1 MSEPTVRILLV
12 EDDVNDAELFQLLF
26 ESEGLRADIERVDQK
41 DEFEQALLS
50 GNCDVI
56 LSDYNMPGFSGLEAL
71 RLYRQVGLEIPF
83 LLVSGTIGEEAAVA
97 CLKAGAHDYVMK
109 RNLKRLVPAIR
120 RALQD
125 YSDRA
130 AHRLM
135 QKRYEQIVEKA
146 SEGICIMN
154 SLGELQFANKR
165 LAQILGCSP
174 EALPGFRLLELPV
187 PLPEGPSLMHLSG
200 PLGGKA
206 IWGSLTLAHLS
217 DGLVLGMLTDMTF
230 TKQLE
235 MQLQQAQKMEAVGRL
250 AGGIAHD
257 FNNLLSTIIGFTE
270 IAQEELEPQGEA
282 GSCFEEVLRAARR
295 GAALTRQLLIVG
307 RRQAAAPE
315 VMGINHGVEELLQ
328 MLRRLLG
335 PDVELEVRCT
345 ACPDMILL
353 DRTHFAQV
361 LMNLVINARDAM
373 PTGGTIRIVTDNQDE
388 QVRLTVSDQGVGMS
402 EEIQASIF
410 EPFFT
415 TKEAGKGTG
424 LGLSTVYSIIQ
435 QSGAQLELK
444 SRPGEGATFI
454 ISWPLG
460 EGTVPSERVARPP
473 ASQGQS
479 RTILVA
485 EDSQPVRQ
493 VFVALL
499 ERQGYQVLQAAD
511 AGEALQVEKEHK
523 GNLDLLLSDVMM
535 PGLKGPELARLLR
548 ARRPEMRV
556 ILTSGFG
563 SAVDDPEDQAD
574 SFLEKPVEAQRLLES
589 VRDVLGV

>member
-12 EDDVNDAELFQLLF
+12 EDDANDAELLQLLF
-26 ESEGLRADIERVDQK
+26 ENEGLRADIERVDEKQS
-41 DEFEQALLS
+41 FEQALLS
-50 GNCDVI
+50 GNCDLI
-56 LSDYNMPGFSGLEAL
+56 LSDYNMPGFNGLEAL

-125 YSDRA
+125 YADRTT
-130 AHRLM
+130 HRVV

-154 SLGELQFANKR
+154 SLGDLQFANQR
-165 LAQILGCSP
+165 MAQIFGCDL
-174 EALPGFRLLELPV
+174 EVLQGFRLLNLPD
-187 PLPEGPSLMHLSG
+187 PLPDAPTLHHITG

-206 IWGSLTLAHLS
+206 IWASFTLAHLS

-270 IAQEELEPQGEA
+270 IAQEELAPEGEA

-335 PDVELEVRCT
+335 PDVELEVRCG
-345 ACPDMILL
+345 ACPDTILL

-373 PTGGTIRIVTDNQDE
+373 PAGGTIRIATENCNE
-388 QVRLTVSDQGVGMS
+388 QVRLTVSDQGIGMS
-402 EEIQASIF
+402 EEVKASIF

-415 TKEAGKGTG
+415 TTEAGKGTG
-424 LGLSTVYSIIQ
+424 LGLSTVYSIVQ
-435 QSGAQLELK
+435 QSGAQLELD
-444 SRPGEGATFI
+444 SAPGQGATFA
-454 ISWPLG
+454 ISWPPG

-473 ASQGQS
+473 VSQSQS

-493 VFVALL
+493 VFAALL
-499 ERQGYQVLQAAD
+499 ERQGYHVLQAAD
-511 AGEALQVEKEHK
+511 AGEALQMEKAHR

-535 PGLKGPELARLLR
+535 PGLKGPELARMLR

-556 ILTSGFG
+556 ILVSGFG

-589 VRDVLGV
+589 VREVLGV

>member
-12 EDDVNDAELFQLLF
+12 EDDVYDAELLQLLL
-26 ESEGLRADIERVDQK
+26 ENEGLRADIERVDQK
-41 DEFEQALLS
+41 EPFEQALRG
-50 GNCDVI
+50 GNCDII
-56 LSDYNMPGFSGLEAL
+56 LSDYNLPGFSGLEAL
-71 RLYRQVGLEIPF
+71 RIYRQVGLEIPF

-125 YSDRA
+125 YSDRST
-130 AHRLM
+130 HRLM

-154 SLGELQFANKR
+154 VQGDLQFANQR
-165 LAQILGCSP
+165 LAQILGCPS
-174 EALPGFRLLELPV
+174 ELLFGFRLLELPD
-187 PLPEGPSLMHLSG
+187 PLPEGPISLHLTG

-282 GSCFEEVLRAARR
+282 GNCFAEVLRAARR

-328 MLRRLLG
+328 MLRRLMG
-335 PDVELEVRCT
+335 PDVELEVGCS
-345 ACPDMILL
+345 ACPDVILL

-361 LMNLVINARDAM
+361 LMNLVINARDAIPM
-373 PTGGTIRIVTDNQDE
+373 GGVIHITTDNE
-388 QVRLTVSDQGVGMS
+388 GERVRLTVKDHGVGMS
-402 EEIQASIF
+402 EEVQASIF

-424 LGLSTVYSIIQ
+424 LGLSTVYSIVQ
-435 QSGAQLELK
+435 QSAAQLHLE
-444 SRPGEGATFI
+444 SRPGEGATFA
-454 ISWPLG
+454 ISWPAG
-460 EGTVPSERVARPP
+460 EGTVQSERVARPP
-473 ASQGQS
+473 VSQGQS

-493 VFVALL
+493 VFAALL

-511 AGEALQVEKEHK
+511 ASEALQMEKEHK

-548 ARRPEMRV
+548 VRRPEMRV

-563 SAVDDPEDQAD
+563 SAVDDPGDQAD

>member
-12 EDDVNDAELFQLLF
+12 EDDPSDAELMGLLF
-26 ESEGLRADIERVDQK
+26 ENEGLRVELERVDDK
-41 DEFEQALLS
+41 ASFERALLS
-50 GNCDVI
+50 GNCDLI
-56 LSDYNMPGFSGLEAL
+56 LSDYNVPGFSGLEAL

-125 YSDRA
+125 YSDRNA
-130 AHRLM
+130 LRVM
-135 QKRYEQIVEKA
+135 QKRYEQIFEKA
-146 SEGICIMN
+146 SEGICLLN
-154 SLGELQFANKR
+154 GLGELQFFNER
-165 LAQILGCSP
+165 LAQILGCS
-174 EALPGFRLLELPV
+174 AGVLQGYRLLELPD
-187 PLPEGPSLMHLSG
+187 PLPEGALMLQLAG
-200 PLGGKA
+200 PLGAKSVWA
-206 IWGSLTLAHLS
+206 SLTLAPLS
-217 DGLVLGMLTDMTF
+217 DGLVLGMVTDMTF
-230 TKQLE
+230 TRHLE
-235 MQLQQAQKMEAVGRL
+235 MQLQQAQKMEALGRL

-270 IAQEELEPQGEA
+270 IAQEELSPEGEA
-282 GSCFEEVLRAARR
+282 GACFEEVLRAARR

-315 VMGINHGVEELLQ
+315 VMGINHGVEELQL

-335 PDVELEVRCT
+335 PDVELEMRCT
-345 ACPDMILL
+345 ACPDTILL

-373 PTGGTIRIVTDNQDE
+373 PTGGLIRIVTDNQGE
-388 QVRLTVSDQGVGMS
+388 RVRLTVSDQGIGMS
-402 EEIQASIF
+402 EEIKASIF

-424 LGLSTVYSIIQ
+424 LGLSTVYSIVKGSQ
-435 QSGAQLELK
+435 AVLDLQ
-444 SRPGEGATFI
+444 SRPGEGAVFT
-454 ISWPLG
+454 ISWPPG
-460 EGTVPSERVARPP
+460 EGTVEAERPVRPP
-473 ASQGQS
+473 VRQSQN

-511 AGEALQVEKEHK
+511 AGEALRVEKAHQ
-523 GNLDLLLSDVMM
+523 GSLDLLLSDVMM

-574 SFLEKPVEAQRLLES
+574 GFLEKPVEAQRLLES
-589 VRDVLGV
+589 VREVLGV